1 MTPPGH
7 EPDDGPP
14 PRPDRASPPFT
25 APSSAPFTAP
35 FTAPLSGRRP
45 GGARCLPF
53 VVCAV
58 TAVLFAGSA
67 VAGAASVSA
76 VDTQERLLGQ
86 QSVLAAVVADAG
98 RVEALVAQ
106 LGDQR
111 TNPAHV
117 PALREE
123 LRRTAERMN
132 AAGRTV
138 TADAVQTDRPSPAA
152 GDQGRRLE
160 SLRAAILR
168 FSHEAGLAADPDAD
182 LSQGQ
187 LRRGSLDGL
196 YPGLRE
202 QVDTARSA
210 IHLGAQR
217 QRQAWHRTVITG
229 LVAVAAAGA
238 GLGWLVLG
246 PVRRRLAQQRRDAE
260 QLAEARQRELARTT
274 AIARATS
281 AVLRHDDARATV
293 CEAATQLID
302 GALGTLW
309 EDDGHGDLICT
320 AAVHADI
327 FGMRLPLSGQS
338 ITAAVFHTARPRTC
352 LAVAEDP
359 DVDTSSLQSLSR
371 ACGQDLTAG
380 VWIPVVVAGRCRAVL
395 ALGIAGPTDEDT
407 LAQQRPTLEILASEA
422 AVALERQDLLRQLAT
437 DAESDPLTGAA
448 NRRAWDVALPRAVY
462 TSRATGAPVSMI
474 MLDIDHFKT
483 YNDTHGHPAGDT
495 LLRQTVAAW
504 RQVLRPGDTLARYG
518 GEEFAVLL
526 PGHDLD
532 KATRTADALRQLLP
546 AGQTCSAGVAQL
558 AGTED
563 AAALLTRA
571 DQALYRAKHDGR
583 DRTLAAEQPHHRR

>member
-1 MTPPGH
+1 M
-7 EPDDGPP
+7 
-14 PRPDRASPPFT
+14 
-25 APSSAPFTAP
+25 
-35 FTAPLSGRRP
+35 
-45 GGARCLPF
+45 
-53 VVCAV
+53 
-58 TAVLFAGSA
+58 
-67 VAGAASVSA
+67 
-76 VDTQERLLGQ
+76 DTQERLLEQ
-86 QSVLAAVVADAG
+86 QSVLTAVVADAG

-106 LGDQR
+106 VGDTR
-111 TNPAHV
+111 TNPAHTQ
-117 PALREE
+117 ALREE
-123 LRRTAERMN
+123 LRRTAELMDESAR
-132 AAGRTV
+132 AVTV
-138 TADAVQTDRPSPAA
+138 DAVQDDRPGTAA
-152 GDQGRRLE
+152 GERGRRLE
-160 SLRAAILR
+160 SLRAVILR
-168 FSHEAGLAADPDAD
+168 FSHQAGLAAAPDAD
-182 LSQGQ
+182 LAQGQ

-202 QVDTARSA
+202 QVDTARST

-217 QRQAWHRTVITG
+217 ERRAWHRTVVAG

-246 PVRRRLAQQRRDAE
+246 PVRRRLAEQRRDAE
-260 QLAEARQRELARTT
+260 QLAEVRQRELARTT

-281 AVLRHDDARATV
+281 AVLRHDDARSTV

-338 ITAAVFHTARPRTC
+338 ITSTVFHTARPRTC

-359 DVDTSSLQSLSR
+359 DVDTDSLLSLSR

-380 VWIPVVVAGRCRAVL
+380 VWVPVVVAGRCRAVL
-395 ALGIAGPTDEDT
+395 ALGIAGPTDADT

-422 AVALERQDLLRQLAT
+422 AVALERQDLMRQLAA

-448 NRRAWDVALPRAVY
+448 NRRAWDVVLPRAVY

-474 MLDIDHFKT
+474 MLDIDHFT
-483 YNDTHGHPAGDT
+483 IYNDAHGHPAGDT
-495 LLRQTVAAW
+495 LLRRTVGAW

-558 AGTED
+558 AGAED
-563 AAALLTRA
+563 ATALLTRA
-571 DQALYRAKHDGR
+571 DQALYRAKQDGR
-583 DRTLAAEQPHHRR
+583 NRTVTAEQPQRRR

>member
-1 MTPPGH
+1 M
-7 EPDDGPP
+7 
-14 PRPDRASPPFT
+14 
-25 APSSAPFTAP
+25 
-35 FTAPLSGRRP
+35 
-45 GGARCLPF
+45 
-53 VVCAV
+53 
-58 TAVLFAGSA
+58 VLFAGSG

-76 VDTQERLLGQ
+76 VDVQERLLEQ
-86 QSVLAAVVADAG
+86 QSVLASVVADAG

-106 LGDQR
+106 LGDRR
-111 TNPAHV
+111 TNPTHV

-123 LRRTAERMN
+123 LRRTAERLD
-132 AAGRTV
+132 AAGRAV
-138 TADAVQTDRPSPAA
+138 TADAVPAGRADASP
-152 GDQGRRLE
+152 DEQRRRLE
-160 SLRAAILR
+160 SLRGAIQR
-168 FSHEAGLAADPDAD
+168 FSVQAGLGADPDAD

-202 QVDTARSA
+202 QVDAARSA
-210 IHLGAQR
+210 IHQGAQR
-217 QRQAWHRTVITG
+217 QREAWHRTVIAG

-246 PVRRRLAQQRRDAE
+246 PVRRRLVQQRRGAE
-260 QLAEARQRELARTT
+260 QLADARQQDLARTT

-281 AVLRHDDARATV
+281 AVLRQDDARATV

-327 FGMRLPLSGQS
+327 FGMRMPLSGQS
-338 ITAAVFHTARPRTC
+338 ITATVFHTARARTC
-352 LAVAEDP
+352 LAVVDDP
-359 DVDTSSLQSLSR
+359 DVDTDSVLSLSR

-395 ALGIAGPTDEDT
+395 AMGIAGAIDANT
-407 LAQQRPTLEILASEA
+407 LAQQQPTLEILASEA
-422 AVALERQDLLRQLAT
+422 AVALERQDLMRQLAA

-448 NRRAWDVALPRAVY
+448 NRRAWDVALPRAVF
-462 TSRATGAPVSMI
+462 TSRATGAPVSVI
-474 MLDIDHFKT
+474 MLDFDHFKT

-532 KATRTADALRQLLP
+532 KAARTADALRQLLP
-546 AGQTCSAGVAQL
+546 AGQTC
-558 AGTED
+558 
-563 AAALLTRA
+563 
-571 DQALYRAKHDGR
+571 
-583 DRTLAAEQPHHRR
+583 